1 MHTRDMV
8 VGMRVRRT
16 SDFVSGTV
24 KSIGNFGCVT
34 VLWDDDQTNE
44 VEVLARN
51 LIPN

>member
-16 SDFVSGTV
+16 SDFASGTV

-34 VLWDDDQTNE
+34 VMWDEDQSQAVNA
-44 VEVLARN
+44 LARN
-51 LIPN
+51 LIPA